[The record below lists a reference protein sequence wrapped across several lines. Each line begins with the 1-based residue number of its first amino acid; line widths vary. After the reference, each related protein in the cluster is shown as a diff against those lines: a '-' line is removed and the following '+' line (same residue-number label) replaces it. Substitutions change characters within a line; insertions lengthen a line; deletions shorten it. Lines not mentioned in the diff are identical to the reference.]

1 MVSEFRWNRDEIVL
15 TLLSENEN
23 LDLTAKFAPK
33 WRIGDA
39 QFSNARNSPITSIN
53 LKLVPADRMTGRKN
67 KAYKKCANGG
77 PSSENLRHGGKTP
90 RAVREKLARSRAE
103 FENVRKSYDELQAQ
117 KKRYRAIVDAACRES
132 GEDKVKTKLHNSVS
146 SAAAKLEFKLSRIGS
161 VGIGRL
167 NNELYYADIDIAA
180 EGKLDEIA
188 TLIAALE
195 EIDLKP
201 VWRQLELRPDNRPR
215 PQASTGVDSINLANQ
230 LPNVERTR
238 VTMRGT
244 LRVICADETVNSAT
258 QRAARK

>member
-1 MVSEFRWNRDEIVL
+1 MNGKEQIRSFIA
-15 TLLSENEN
+15 T
-23 LDLTAKFAPK
+23 PK
-33 WRIGDA
+33 G
-39 QFSNARNSPITSIN
+39 
-53 LKLVPADRMTGRKN
+53 KLVVACSCLAVCWIFLLLYFFGESIAAIGNPASLKNAQQKLEHQRKEYQ
-67 KAYKKCANGG
+67 K
-77 PSSENLRHGGKTP
+77 
-90 RAVREKLARSRAE
+90 
-103 FENVRKSYDELQAQ
+103 VRKSYDELQAQ